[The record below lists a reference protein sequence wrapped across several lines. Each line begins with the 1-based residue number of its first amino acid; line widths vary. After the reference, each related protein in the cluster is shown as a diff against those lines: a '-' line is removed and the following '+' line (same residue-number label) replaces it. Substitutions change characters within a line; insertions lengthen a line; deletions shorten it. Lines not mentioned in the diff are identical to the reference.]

1 MDRTE
6 SVFHNSFKE
15 RLVSRE
21 KQAGIWSNLAS
32 NIVSEILS
40 YAGFDWVL
48 FDTEHAPNDINVL
61 ISQLQAMQGSSTTP
75 IVRPVWNDMITFKRL
90 LDIGFHN
97 FIVPF
102 VQNVEEAQYAVSAVR
117 YPPRGNRGVSIG
129 ARGGAH
135 TAIPR
140 TTGTRSMII
149 SVWWCRLKLW
159 KLFKILKQFLL
170 LMA

>member
-1 MDRTE
+1 MDSTE
-6 SVFHNSFKE
+6 LVFHNSFKE
-15 RLVSRE
+15 RLISRE

-48 FDTEHAPNDINVL
+48 FDTEHAPNDITVL
-61 ISQLQAMQGSSTTP
+61 ISQLQAMKGSSTTP
-75 IVRPVWNDMITFKRL
+75 IVRPVWNDMLVFKRL

-117 YPPRGNRGVSIG
+117 YPRGALEGYQLEPVEVHTGIPATTG
-129 ARGGAH
+129 ARLM
-135 TAIPR
+135 T
-140 TTGTRSMII
+140 I
-149 SVWWCRLKLW
+149 SV
-159 KLFKILKQFLL
+159 
-170 LMA
+170 